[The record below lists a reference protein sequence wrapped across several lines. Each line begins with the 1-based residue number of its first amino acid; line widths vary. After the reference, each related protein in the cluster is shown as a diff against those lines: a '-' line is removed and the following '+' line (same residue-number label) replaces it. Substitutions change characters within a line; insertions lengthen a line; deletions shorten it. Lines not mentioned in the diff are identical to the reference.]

1 MVRFIHSKM
10 VEFEFEGEVI
20 EWRGPAPF
28 LFVAVPPKVAAA
40 IRSMS
45 RELSYGWGCIPARV
59 RIGKTEVTTSL
70 FPREGGY
77 LVPIKVALQRAEGV
91 ALSDMVALRLSVPG

>member
-1 MVRFIHSKM
+1 MGEYV
-10 VEFEFEGEVI
+10 FEGEVI
-20 EWRGPAPF
+20 EWRGPAPY
-28 LFVAVPPKVAAA
+28 LFVAVPPEVAAA

-59 RIGKTEVTTSL
+59 QIGESEVTTSL

-77 LVPIKVALQRAEGV
+77 LVPIKFALQRAEGV
-91 ALSDMVALRLSVPG
+91 ALGDSVALRLSVPD